1 VLVILSAA
9 FFLAV
14 EFYQASQGFNRYI
27 KNFWNY
33 VDILPL
39 AFAAFGPLLTL
50 IGYDIKPKSLQVEGE
65 EDEFPV
71 FRRARSIA
79 QVGASM
85 ILWMKFLY
93 YLRTQKQFG
102 YLIRM
107 ITQVIKDMIPFLIV
121 MLVLIIAFSES
132 IYSIDN
138 NKFSEE
144 HTFGT
149 YFDALTFVFFNAMG
163 ELNMEGFEKDAL
175 AWTLFFLCA
184 MINLIVML
192 NLLIAIISETYDK
205 VASTQ
210 DEYALKEKAGVVAD
224 LRDFAFFRYFVGAK
238 DPRNYLFIA
247 INEEAEHLADQELN
261 IYDVHDQVVTMKKEV
276 MKNLKEIREDIRT
289 RVPSNSP
296 DVVQSQTLK
305 RISAI
310 KTQSRTSIRKL

>member
-1 VLVILSAA
+1 MLVILSAV

-14 EFYQASQGFNRYI
+14 EFYQASQGFSRYI

-39 AFAAFGPLLTL
+39 AFAAFGPTLTL
-50 IGYDIKPKSLQVEGE
+50 IGYEIKQQSDLTEGE
-65 EDEFPV
+65 PDVHPFM
-71 FRRARSIA
+71 RRARSIA

-107 ITQVIKDMIPFLIV
+107 ITQVIKDMIPFLVV

-132 IYSIDN
+132 IYSLDN
-138 NKFSEE
+138 NKFEE
-144 HTFGT
+144 ELTFGT
-149 YFDALTFVFFNAMG
+149 FFDAQTFVFFNAMG
-163 ELNMEGFEKDAL
+163 ELNMEGFESDSI

-224 LRDFAFFRYFVGAK
+224 LRDFAFFRYFVPAK

-247 INEEAEHLADQELN
+247 INEEAEHLADQEIN
-261 IYDVHDQVVTMKKEV
+261 IYDVHD
-276 MKNLKEIREDIRT
+276 
-289 RVPSNSP
+289 
-296 DVVQSQTLK
+296 
-305 RISAI
+305 
-310 KTQSRTSIRKL
+310 